1 MTIIQGLHAR
11 EVLDSRGNPT
21 IEVECELDSGVVAR
35 FMVPSGAST
44 GSREALELRDGDKA
58 RFRGK
63 GVLQA
68 VRNVNKTI
76 RAKLVGMRADDQEAV
91 DAALLKLDGTPN
103 KSKLGANATLGV
115 SMAVARAFAA
125 DQDHSFFAHISDGKA
140 RLLPAPLMNFVNG
153 GAHADN
159 NLDFQEI
166 MVVPHKAKNFAE
178 ALRMGAE
185 IFHSLKAVL
194 HDKGLSTNVGDEGGF
209 APGVHSNEEAIDLA
223 IKGVLAAGYR
233 PGADASIALD
243 CAASEF
249 YEKGKYHL
257 LAEDAHLSSEKL
269 VDRYEDLVR
278 RYPIVSIEDGMA
290 ENDWTGWA
298 ELTQRLANK
307 VQLVGD
313 DLFVTNPAIFKE
325 GIDKG
330 IANAILL
337 KVNQIGTFSET
348 DEAQR
353 LAQRHGY
360 ARVISHRSGETEDT
374 TIAHLAVGWETGQI
388 KTGSVSRSDRIAK
401 YNELLRIEEELGS
414 RAKYAGL
421 STFATKA
428 PRPKASKVKP
438 LAA

>member
-21 IEVECELDSGVVAR
+21 VEVECELESGVVAR

-44 GSREALELRDGDKA
+44 GAREALELRDGDKS
-58 RFRGK
+58 RFLGK
-63 GVLQA
+63 GVLNA

-76 RAKLVGMRADDQEAV
+76 AAKLIGMRADDQRAV
-91 DAALLKLDGTPN
+91 DEMLLKLDGTEN
-103 KSKLGANATLGV
+103 KSKLGANAILGV
-115 SMAVARAFAA
+115 SMSVARAFAA
-125 DQDHSFFAHISDGKA
+125 DHDHSFFAHLSDGKA
-140 RLLPAPLMNFVNG
+140 KLLPAPLMNFING

-166 MVVPHKAKNFAE
+166 MVVPHKAKTFAQ
-178 ALRMGAE
+178 AVRMGAE
-185 IFHSLKAVL
+185 IFQSLKSVL

-223 IKGVLAAGYR
+223 LKGILRAGYR
-233 PGADASIALD
+233 PGAEASIALD

-257 LAEDAHLSSEKL
+257 LAEDAHLSAEKL

-278 RYPIVSIEDGMA
+278 RFPIVSIEDGMA
-290 ENDWTGWA
+290 EDDWAGWA
-298 ELTQRLANK
+298 ELTQRLGNK
-307 VQLVGD
+307 IQLVGD
-313 DLFVTNPAIFKE
+313 DLFVTNPTIFKE

-330 IANAILL
+330 IANSILL
-337 KVNQIGTFSET
+337 KVNQIGTLTET

-353 LAQRHGY
+353 LARDHGY
-360 ARVISHRSGETEDT
+360 SRIISHRSGETEDT

-401 YNELLRIEEELGS
+401 YNELLRIEEELGT
-414 RAKYAGL
+414 RARFAGL

-428 PRPKASKVKP
+428 PKAKPRKVK
-438 LAA
+438 AVAR